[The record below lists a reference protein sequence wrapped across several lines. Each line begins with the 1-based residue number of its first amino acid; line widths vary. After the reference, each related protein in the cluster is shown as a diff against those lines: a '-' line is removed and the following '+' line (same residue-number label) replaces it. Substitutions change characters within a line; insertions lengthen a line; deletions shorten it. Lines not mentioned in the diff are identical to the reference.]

1 MNMETKLP
9 VIENLY
15 DISVIIPVT
24 LRDDG
29 AEAVWNAY
37 RDALL
42 KTGKSFE
49 FIYVLDGPHATYAET
64 LERLGGEKAGIRIA
78 SLNRSYGEA
87 ACIVEGVKHARS
99 ETLLILPA
107 HLQVVP
113 ESIPVLLEQAKS
125 FDVVAG
131 VRDRR
136 QDTAMSRWRGS
147 VFNMFARF
155 AGSKFEDPGC
165 TARVVRR
172 HVFDE
177 VHLQS
182 DQHFFLPLLAERLGF
197 SVKQIVLEQAEVD
210 RRFRAHRPTDYVTR
224 LMDVIG
230 LAFMTRFM
238 HKPFRFFGTIGASL
252 LAAGLLSLLFVIVQ
266 RNFGD
271 IPLADR
277 PALLLSVLMIVLG
290 IQIAAVGLMAEIV
303 IFTRYRTTPAYRID
317 RIVAQDDDA

>member
-9 VIENLY
+9 VIESACEV
-15 DISVIIPVT
+15 SVIIPVMS
-24 LRDDG
+24 RDDG
-29 AEAVWNAY
+29 AEAIWSAY
-37 RDALL
+37 QGAML
-42 KTGKSFE
+42 KTGKTFE
-49 FIYVLDGPHATYAET
+49 FIYVLDGPHATYVEA
-64 LERLGGEKAGIRIA
+64 LERLGGEQAGIRIV
-78 SLNRSYGEA
+78 SLNRSFGEA
-87 ACIVEGVKHARS
+87 ACIQEGVRQARS
-99 ETLLILPA
+99 DRLLILPA

-113 ESIPVLLEQAKS
+113 ESIATLLELS
-125 FDVVAG
+125 ESYDVVTGA
-131 VRDRR
+131 RDRR
-136 QDTAMSRWRGS
+136 QDTAMSRWRGK
-147 VFNMFARF
+147 VFNMFASF

-177 VHLQS
+177 LHLQS

-197 SVKQIVLEQAEVD
+197 SVKQVLLEQAEID

-224 LMDVIG
+224 LMDVVG

-252 LAAGLLSLLFVIVQ
+252 LMLGLLCGLYVVAQ
-266 RNFGD
+266 RNFGQ

-277 PALLLSVLMIVLG
+277 PALLLTVLLIVLG
-290 IQIAAVGLMAEIV
+290 IQVGAVGLMAEIV